1 MKGFKTMDDVNL
13 RHKTVL
19 LRVDL
24 NSAVVDGKVELSDR
38 LIEHA
43 KTIKEVVKK
52 KARVVVIAHQ
62 GRKGESDF
70 TSLKEHA
77 KLLNKF
83 VKIKFVDDIIGKKA
97 VDAIKSLKDGE
108 AILLENVRFLNEEM
122 QPGKNNKLVKTLSQY
137 FDYYIND
144 AFSVSHRDQA
154 SITGFPRVIPGLIG
168 RVMEKEING
177 AEKIRFGKVLFV
189 LGGVKPEEHIDLL
202 NSRKD
207 AEVLTCGLFG
217 QACAIASGYNLG
229 KQNAVL
235 KKKKINLKDLK
246 KLIGKIDLH
255 VPTDFA
261 VDSHGKREEID
272 LEDFPSKHEIFDIGE
287 RTVSRYARK
296 IKKARTVLMK
306 GPAGRYEDKKFMEG
320 TKDLLNAMIE
330 SKGYTI
336 VAGGNTLS
344 AMKHLNI
351 SKDKVKHVSLSGG
364 AFIEHIAGKKL
375 PGLEALKKSFLRKKP
390 RKEKGI
396 SQRSAKKRKE
406 AQN

>member
-1 MKGFKTMDDVNL
+1 MKHFRTLDDVKL

-24 NSAVVDGKVELSDR
+24 NSAIVDGKVELSDR

-43 KTIKEVVKK
+43 KTIKEVIKK
-52 KARVVVIAHQ
+52 KARVVVLAHQ
-62 GRKGESDF
+62 GRKGDGDF
-70 TSLKEHA
+70 TSLREHA

-97 VDAIKSLKDGE
+97 VEAIKSLKDGD
-108 AILLENVRFLNEEM
+108 AILLENVRFLKEEM
-122 QPGKNNKLVKTLSQY
+122 QPGKNNRLVKTLSQY

-202 NSRKD
+202 NGRKD

-229 KQNAVL
+229 RQNDVL
-235 KKKKINLKDLK
+235 KKKKINAGKELR

-261 VDSHGKREEID
+261 VDNHGKREEID

-287 RTVSRYARK
+287 RTVARYTRK

-320 TKDLLNAMIE
+320 TKDLLNAMVE
-330 SKGYTI
+330 SNGYTI
-336 VAGGNTLS
+336 IAGGNTLS

-364 AFIEHIAGKKL
+364 AFIEYIAGKKL

-390 RKEKGI
+390 RKERK
-396 SQRSAKKRKE
+396 ARKE
-406 AQN
+406 AFRKASAK

>member
-1 MKGFKTMDDVNL
+1 M
-13 RHKTVL
+13 L

-24 NSAVVDGKVELSDR
+24 NSAVLDGKVELSDR

-43 KTIKEVVKK
+43 KTIKEVAKK

-62 GRKGESDF
+62 GRKGDDDF
-70 TSLKEHA
+70 TSLREHA

-97 VDAIKSLKDGE
+97 VDAIQSLKDGE
-108 AILLENVRFLNEEM
+108 VVLLENVRFLKEEL
-122 QPGKNNKLVKTLSQY
+122 QPGKNNKLVKTLSKY

-154 SITGFPRVIPGLIG
+154 SINGFPKVVPGLIG
-168 RVMEKEING
+168 RVMEEEING

-229 KQNAVL
+229 KQNKVL
-235 KKKKINLKDLK
+235 KKRKIKAGKELQ

-261 VDSHGKREEID
+261 VENNGKREEID

-287 RTVSRYARK
+287 RTVAHYARK

-306 GPAGRYEDKKFMEG
+306 GPAGRYEDKRFMEG
-320 TKDLLNAMIE
+320 TKDLLNAMVE

-336 VAGGNTLS
+336 IAGGNTLS

-351 SKDKVKHVSLSGG
+351 SKDKIKHVSLSGG
-364 AFIEHIAGKKL
+364 AFIEYIAGKKL
-375 PGLEALKKSFLRKKP
+375 PGLEALKKSFLKRKL
-390 RKEKGI
+390 
-396 SQRSAKKRKE
+396 AKK
-406 AQN
+406 